1 VNAKVTSLNEQI
13 AAFVSKMAKNAP
25 PAVLASLDVEI
36 KKLADTGISEKALK
50 VGAEAPNFRLPNAQG
65 GTFELSTQLS
75 KGPVVV
81 TFYRG
86 GWCPYCDLTL
96 RAYQANLSGIRLLGA
111 DLVAISPQTED
122 YSMSAAEKK
131 GLEFPVLS
139 DLRNAVARQYGIV
152 FQLPD
157 AWRELQTK
165 FGNPMPKFNGD
176 ESWELPI
183 PATFVLDRRGT
194 VRLRH
199 VDPDYRRRLEPEAIL
214 RSLREIRG

>member
-1 VNAKVTSLNEQI
+1 MDAKVPSLNDQI
-13 AAFVSKMAKNAP
+13 AAFVSGMTKNAP
-25 PAVLASLDVEI
+25 PALLATLDGEI
-36 KKLADTGISEKALK
+36 RKLAESGIAEKALK
-50 VGAEAPNFRLPNAQG
+50 VGAKAPNFCLPNVQG

-86 GWCPYCDLTL
+86 GWCPFCDLTL
-96 RAYQANLSGIRLLGA
+96 RAYQANLSGIRLLSA

-122 YSMSAAEKK
+122 YSISAAEKK
-131 GLEFPVLS
+131 ELKFPVLS
-139 DLRNAVARQYGIV
+139 DLHNAVARQYGIV
-152 FQLPD
+152 FQLTT

-183 PATFVLDRRGT
+183 PATFVLDRHGT

-199 VDPDYRRRLEPEAIL
+199 LDPDYRRRLEPDEIL
-214 RSLREIRG
+214 RSLREIRR

>member
-1 VNAKVTSLNEQI
+1 VETKITTLNDQI
-13 AAFVSKMAKNAP
+13 ATYVSGMGKNAP
-25 PAVLASLDVEI
+25 PAVLATLDGEI
-36 KKLADTGISEKALK
+36 RKLAETGIVETALK
-50 VGAEAPNFRLPNAQG
+50 VGAMAPNFSLPNAQG
-65 GTFELSTQLS
+65 GTFELATQLS

-86 GWCPYCDLTL
+86 GWCPFCDLTL
-96 RAYQANLSGIRLLGA
+96 RAYQANLAGIHLLGA
-111 DLVAISPQTED
+111 ELVAISPQTED

-131 GLEFPVLS
+131 GLKFPVLS
-139 DLRNAVARQYGIV
+139 DLHNSVARQYGIV
-152 FQLPD
+152 FQLTA

-165 FGNPMPKFNGD
+165 FGNPMPKFDGD
-176 ESWELPI
+176 DSWELPI

-199 VDPDYRRRLEPEAIL
+199 VDPDYRRRLEPGQIL

>member
-1 VNAKVTSLNEQI
+1 VDAKVTSLNEQI
-13 AAFVSKMAKNAP
+13 AAFVSGRAQNAP
-25 PAVLASLDVEI
+25 PAVVATLGSEI
-36 KKLADTGISEKALK
+36 KKLAESGIAEKALK
-50 VGAEAPNFRLPNAQG
+50 VGARAPNFRLPNAQG
-65 GTFELSTQLS
+65 GTFELSMQLS

-86 GWCPYCDLTL
+86 GWCPFCDLTL
-96 RAYQANLSGIRLLGA
+96 RAYQARLADIRHRGA
-111 DLVAISPQTED
+111 ELVAISPQTEA
-122 YSMSAAEKK
+122 YSMSTAEKK
-131 GLEFPVLS
+131 ELKFPVLS

-152 FQLPD
+152 FQLPE

-165 FGNPMPKFNGD
+165 FGNPMPKFDGD

-199 VDPDYRRRLEPEAIL
+199 VDPDYRRRLEPDEIL
-214 RSLREIRG
+214 RSLGEIRG

>member
-1 VNAKVTSLNEQI
+1 VDATVTSLNEQI
-13 AAFVSKMAKNAP
+13 TALVSGMAKNAP
-25 PAVLASLDVEI
+25 PAVLAALEREIRKLDE
-36 KKLADTGISEKALK
+36 TGMAGKALK
-50 VGAEAPNFRLPNAQG
+50 VGAKAPNFRLPNAQG
-65 GTFELSTQLS
+65 GTFELSRQLS

-86 GWCPYCDLTL
+86 GWCPFCDLTL
-96 RAYQANLSGIRLLGA
+96 RAYQANLSDIRLLGA

-122 YSMSAAEKK
+122 YSMSAVEKK
-131 GLEFPVLS
+131 ELKFPVLS

-157 AWRELQTK
+157 AWKELQIK

-199 VDPDYRRRLEPEAIL
+199 VDPDYRRRLEPDEVV

>member
-1 VNAKVTSLNEQI
+1 MDAKITSLNDQI
-13 AAFVSKMAKNAP
+13 SAFVSGMAKNAP
-25 PAVLASLDVEI
+25 PTVLETLDREI
-36 KKLADTGISEKALK
+36 KKLAETGLTEKALK
-50 VGAEAPNFRLPNAQG
+50 VGGKSPNFRLPNAQG

-86 GWCPYCDLTL
+86 GWCPFCDLTL
-96 RAYQANLSGIRLLGA
+96 RAYQANLSEIRLLGA

-131 GLEFPVLS
+131 GLKFPVLS
-139 DLRNAVARQYGIV
+139 DLHNAVAREYGIV
-152 FQLPD
+152 FQLTA

-176 ESWELPI
+176 ESWELPV
-183 PATFVLDRRGT
+183 PATFVLDRHGT

-199 VDPDYRRRLEPEAIL
+199 VDPDYRRRLEPEEIL
-214 RSLREIRG
+214 RSLRALRG